1 MNPKNGRL
9 EKRPQPEAG
18 NETTGERLRRVDSN
32 PAAISLHRVP
42 CRSDRGS
49 AGFTLIEL
57 LVVIAIIAILA
68 GMLLPALTRAKA
80 KAQGAMCMS
89 NTRQLTLAWI
99 MYAHD
104 NNDTLVDNVHGG
116 VAKTPSPA
124 TGYAQWVL
132 GWLDWTMRTDNTNVL
147 LLVDE
152 RYAKLAPY
160 FGRQKNLYKCP
171 ADKRVS
177 PLQRRLG
184 WTERVRSVSMNSNL
198 GRGNDKLWYG
208 DEYHQIYE
216 KMSQIVRPPPTQ
228 LWVLV
233 DEHPDS
239 INDACFFTEMTVTDA
254 LWVDLPASYHNGACG
269 YSFADGHSEIKRWVG
284 PLAKRP
290 ILFAD
295 HTPTSSSAAQDV
307 ADFRWHQMRTS
318 APK

>member
-1 MNPKNGRL
+1 MNPRNGRSV
-9 EKRPQPEAG
+9 KRPQPKAG
-18 NETTGERLRRVDSN
+18 PETKGQRFPIVISNQAAILSNRMPFRSN
-32 PAAISLHRVP
+32 P
-42 CRSDRGS
+42 RGT
-49 AGFTLIEL
+49 GFTLIEL

-68 GMLLPALTRAKA
+68 ALLLPTLRQAKA

-89 NTRQLTLAWI
+89 NTRQLTLAWV

-116 VAKTPSPA
+116 VARTPSPA

-152 RYAKLAPY
+152 RYAKLAQY

-171 ADKRVS
+171 ADKHLS

-208 DEYHQIYE
+208 DEYHQIYL
-216 KMSQIVRPPPTQ
+216 KLSQITRPPPSQ

-239 INDACFFTEMTVTDA
+239 INDACFFTDMSVSAA

-269 YSFADGHSEIKRWVG
+269 YSFADGHSEIKRWLG

-290 ILFAD
+290 VLFMD
-295 HTPTSSSAAQDV
+295 HTPTSSATAQDV
-307 ADFRWHQMRTS
+307 ADFRWHQMRSS